1 MSIEEN
7 KAIMRRVWG
16 EVFDEGKSEKVDE
29 LFTNDHL
36 YHIPG
41 GREIKG
47 IEHFKKFN
55 DWVHNDF
62 SELHFTVGNLMADGD
77 NVVTHYTMTG
87 THKNNKKLVL
97 RGVVIARIAAGK
109 VAEQWEIFDCLEMAS
124 QLAPGWAKAL
134 LKLVHKQMSKG
145 LP

>member
-7 KAIMRRVWG
+7 KAIMRRVW
-16 EVFDEGKSEKVDE
+16 EEIFDEGKSEKVDE
-29 LFTNDHL
+29 FFTNDHV

-47 IEHFKKFN
+47 IEGFKKFN
-55 DWVHNDF
+55 DWVHESF
-62 SELHFTVGNLMADGD
+62 SELHFTAGNLMADGD
-77 NVVTHYTMTG
+77 NVVTHYTMKG

-97 RGVVIARIAAGK
+97 QGVIIARIAGGK
-109 VAEQWEIFDCLEMAS
+109 VAEQWEIFDRLEMYS

-134 LKLVHKQMSKG
+134 LKLVHNQMTKG
-145 LP
+145 QP